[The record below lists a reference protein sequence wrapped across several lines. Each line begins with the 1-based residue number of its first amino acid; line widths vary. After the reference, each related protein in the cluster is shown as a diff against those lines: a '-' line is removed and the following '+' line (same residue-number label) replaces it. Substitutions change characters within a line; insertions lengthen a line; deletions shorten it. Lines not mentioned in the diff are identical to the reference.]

1 MAVFLTIGLIGWLTH
16 VYASPERLIP
26 FALQE
31 LGVGVVLGLVLG
43 KVLVLLANRIE
54 LEVSGPFPVLTTAS
68 VLFIYGATASLG
80 GSGFLAVYIAGVLMG
95 NSQVAEAHHLARF
108 HGGLASLM
116 EIVMFLTLGLL
127 VFPSHLLP
135 IIGVGMLLTVF
146 LIAVARPV
154 SVFVSLAFARMPV
167 QEKMFISWVGL
178 RGAVPIILATFPR
191 LAGVPN
197 ADVIFNLVFF
207 TVLASVLVQGTTL
220 PLAARWLK
228 VTVPPDA
235 PP

>member
-1 MAVFLTIGLIGWLTH
+1 
-16 VYASPERLIP
+16 
-26 FALQE
+26 
-31 LGVGVVLGLVLG
+31 
-43 KVLVLLANRIE
+43 
-54 LEVSGPFPVLTTAS
+54 
-68 VLFIYGATASLG
+68 
-80 GSGFLAVYIAGVLMG
+80 
-95 NSQVAEAHHLARF
+95 
-108 HGGLASLM
+108 
-116 EIVMFLTLGLL
+116 
-127 VFPSHLLP
+127 
-135 IIGVGMLLTVF
+135 
-146 LIAVARPV
+146 
-154 SVFVSLAFARMPV
+154 VFVSLAFARITV

-228 VTVPPDA
+228 VTVSPDA